1 MICFYEARFSF
12 CKDGVSEERISG
24 DRALNALSYST
35 LGDFGTFD
43 ILIVGLI
50 LFGSPALSLFI
61 LVEIS
66 GHEVL
71 RWVQKMCVKMVH
83 QLTVGHFPEKKKTY
97 GRPCLWCRLFR
108 NVPCSLAL
116 LHTKNKKRN

>member
-1 MICFYEARFSF
+1 LR
-12 CKDGVSEERISG
+12 
-24 DRALNALSYST
+24 YST

-83 QLTVGHFPEKKKTY
+83 QLTVGHFPEKKKLTVGHVY
-97 GRPCLWCRLFR
+97 GADCSETFR
-108 NVPCSLAL
+108 AHWLYYIQ
-116 LHTKNKKRN
+116 KIKRGTD